1 VAKFEYVQP
10 NDGTKLIRTAD
21 LAAVADGLRQGSLA
35 ILPTETGYLLAALA
49 TSVPAVERAFRVK
62 RRDFAK
68 VMHVACSSL
77 SMAAR
82 AGQIS
87 PPARRLLG
95 QFTPGPLSVIVN
107 KTGLLPDRLVTV
119 NHTVGL
125 RIPDHPATLQVISE
139 VGSPVTA
146 TSLNESG
153 SAPGALNSF
162 DLDSL
167 DWSAGGEVVFVVPD
181 DAAIRYPAAS
191 TLVRVTGDEPEVLR
205 EGPVTRAEIRR
216 LADGGDS

>member
-1 VAKFEYVQP
+1 
-10 NDGTKLIRTAD
+10 
-21 LAAVADGLRQGSLA
+21 
-35 ILPTETGYLLAALA
+35 
-49 TSVPAVERAFRVK
+49 
-62 RRDFAK
+62 
-68 VMHVACSSL
+68 
-77 SMAAR
+77 MAGR

-87 PPARRLLG
+87 PSARRLLG
-95 QFTPGPLSVIVN
+95 QFTPGPLSVIVS
-107 KTGLLPDRLVTV
+107 KTELLPDRLVTV
-119 NHTVGL
+119 NNTVGL

-139 VGSPVTA
+139 LGGPVTA

-153 SAPGALNSF
+153 SAPGALSSF

-167 DWSAGGEVVFVVPD
+167 DWSAEEVVFVVPD

-216 LADGGDS
+216 LAGGGDS

>member
-1 VAKFEYVQP
+1 VAKFEYVPP
-10 NDGTKLIRTAD
+10 NNATKLIKTAD
-21 LAAVADGLRQGSLA
+21 LAVVAEGLRQGSLA

-49 TSVPAVERAFRVK
+49 TSIPAVERAFRVK

-107 KTGLLPDRLVTV
+107 KTELLPDRLVTL
-119 NHTVGL
+119 NNTVGL

-139 VGSPVTA
+139 LGSPVTA

-153 SAPGALNSF
+153 SAPGALSSF

-167 DWSAGGEVVFVVPD
+167 DWSAEEVVFVVPD

-191 TLVRVTGDEPEVLR
+191 TLVQVTGDEPEVLR
-205 EGPVTRAEIRR
+205 EGPVTLEEIRS
-216 LADGGDS
+216 AGQACG

>member
-1 VAKFEYVQP
+1 MAKFEYVQP
-10 NDGTKLIRTAD
+10 NDATKLITTAD
-21 LAAVADGLRQGSLA
+21 LAAVADALRQGSLA

-49 TSVPAVERAFRVK
+49 TSIPAVERAFRAK

-107 KTGLLPDRLVTV
+107 KTELLPDRLVTL
-119 NHTVGL
+119 NNTVGL

-139 VGSPVTA
+139 LGSPVTA

-153 SAPGALNSF
+153 SAAGALSSF

-167 DWSAGGEVVFVVPD
+167 DWSAEEVVFVVPD

-191 TLVRVTGDEPEVLR
+191 TLVRVTGNEPEVLR
-205 EGPVTRAEIRR
+205 EGPVTHAEIRR
-216 LADGGDS
+216 LAGGGDS